1 MSNMSSSTT
10 ETRIT
15 THDLVLFA
23 LFAVLITVGAYIRV
37 PIPYVPFTLQV
48 LFTTLAGL
56 LLGGKR
62 GAMAVF
68 LYVLLGLVGVPVF
81 TQGGGPSYIL
91 QPSFGYLLGFIG
103 GAYITGRIAHDVKM
117 ISLQRF
123 MVAGVAGLA
132 IVYLCGM
139 AYVYMINNLYLGT
152 PIGLYALFLYCF
164 LLAIPGDIIL
174 VIVAALLGKRLLP
187 LVRNK

>member
-1 MSNMSSSTT
+1 MSSMSRSTT
-10 ETRIT
+10 ETRLT

-62 GAMAVF
+62 GAMAVS
-68 LYVLLGLVGVPVF
+68 LYVLLGLIGVPVF

-103 GAYITGRIAHDVKM
+103 GAYVTGRIAHSSKTP
-117 ISLQRF
+117 SLARLI
-123 MVAGVAGLA
+123 MAGFVGLA
-132 IVYLCGM
+132 IVYICGM
-139 AYVYMINNLYLGT
+139 VYVYMINDLYLGT

-164 LLAIPGDIIL
+164 LLIIPGDIVL

-187 LVRNK
+187 LIRK